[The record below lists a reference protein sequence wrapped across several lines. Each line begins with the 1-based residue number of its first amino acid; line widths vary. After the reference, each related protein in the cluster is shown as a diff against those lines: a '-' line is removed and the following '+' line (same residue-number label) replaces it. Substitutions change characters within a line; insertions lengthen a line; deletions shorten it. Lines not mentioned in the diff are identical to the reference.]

1 MSKDNTKDRLL
12 DAAERL
18 FAEKGVKE
26 TSVREITRAAEAHL
40 SSINYHFS
48 TKYGLIRAV
57 IGRRIKPLNR
67 RRLELLESFK
77 AEAGEDPVPIEKILY
92 ALIMPGLEMY
102 SDYPNFLLF
111 AGRMIS
117 DPDKKL
123 HRIFVAQLDDFFLR
137 IKDLLQRNL
146 TDIPEDELMWRIHF
160 AIGAVIHTWTNH
172 SDLEI
177 RSKGVCKIRDKDE
190 MVKRLVAFCA
200 AGLRA
205 PKSED

>member
-1 MSKDNTKDRLL
+1 MSENNTKDRLL
-12 DAAERL
+12 DTAERL

-26 TSVREITRAAEAHL
+26 TSVRDITKAADSHL
-40 SSINYHFS
+40 SSVNYHFS

-57 IGRRIKPLNR
+57 ISRRIRPLNR
-67 RRLELLESFK
+67 RRLELLESLK
-77 AEAGEDPVPIEKILY
+77 AEAGGDPVPVEKLLY

-102 SDYPNFLLF
+102 SEYPNFLLL

-117 DPDKKL
+117 DPDKRI
-123 HRIFVAQLDDFFLR
+123 HRLFASQLDDFFLK
-137 IKDLLQRNL
+137 IKELLQKSL

-160 AIGAVIHTWTNH
+160 VIGSVIHTWTNH

-190 MVKRLVAFCA
+190 MVKRLIAFCA
-200 AGLRA
+200 AGLR
-205 PKSED
+205 SRS